1 MRLLCQSRTP
11 LTRSRLRHNSTT
23 SVFSPGGFSSG
34 EGSSPG
40 LWNEHSREPCPATC
54 LTLLLATDLTG
65 SPLFCPSLTPH
76 FLFLSFLLPEQ
87 RQPPEPLQRAWG
99 FPKPRQPCQD
109 YISCW
114 TPSQRL
120 PLSNTS
126 SSEPATLN
134 QL

>member
-1 MRLLCQSRTP
+1 MRLLCQSHTP

-40 LWNEHSREPCPATC
+40 LWNEHSREPCLATC
-54 LTLLLATDLTG
+54 LTPLLSTDLTG

-76 FLFLSFLLPEQ
+76 VLFLSFLLQ
-87 RQPPEPLQRAWG
+87 EPLQRAWG

-114 TPSQRL
+114 TRSQRL
-120 PLSNTS
+120 RLSNTS